1 MSATRR
7 RERAALSELTPGQHL
22 RAEIERLGLDQ
33 VAVRKVTGVSRQT
46 INNIVNDRQPISRA
60 MAGKLGRLTGRSSDY
75 WLRASFSIA
84 PRAEHSAKSGADL
97 RPFGGGVLVN
107 HQITHAVKNGII
119 GMDPFDETNVRL
131 TSVDL
136 TLGDFLVTSEG
147 KKIDIGGGQRFS
159 LKRNRTVN
167 VSTKERIELPQDYVG
182 RVGAIASLAKNGIFT
197 SVGFQI
203 APGFS
208 GHLQFCIF
216 NSGREN
222 IELRSGMPIIGIEI
236 MALAVIPVMNG
247 GGVKQPRRGRRRQ

>member
-1 MSATRR
+1 MSATRW

-33 VAVRKVTGVSRQT
+33 VAVRKATGVSRQT

-60 MAGKLGRLTGRSSDY
+60 MAGKLGRLTGRGSDY
-75 WLRASFSIA
+75 WLRASFPLA
-84 PRAEHSAKSGADL
+84 PPVDHPAKFGAGL
-97 RPFGGGVLVN
+97 RPFGGDVLVN
-107 HQITHAVKNGII
+107 YQITHAVKNGII
-119 GMDPFDETNVRL
+119 GMDPFDEANVQL

-136 TLGDFLVTSEG
+136 TLGDFLITTEG
-147 KKIDIGGGQRFS
+147 KKINIGDGQRFT
-159 LKRNRTVN
+159 LKRHRTVN

-182 RVGAIASLAKNGIFT
+182 HVGAITSLAKNGIFT

-222 IELRSGMPIIGIEI
+222 IELRSGMPIISIEI
-236 MALAVIPVMNG
+236 MSLSVIPVMNG
-247 GGVKQPRRGRRRQ
+247 SGVKQPRRGRRRE